1 MKEKNKKSSVY
12 NKEDFM
18 KKLSQRDV
26 AQLID
31 ISALKIDATYQD
43 VQRLIADC
51 KKYDIGAAFV
61 WPCFS
66 RMLGE
71 AIKGSC
77 TTFGTSLAFPSGQEP
92 TFIKEKQAEYYVSL
106 GAEEIDMVMN
116 VGYLKSGWYKEALED
131 IKAVRKVCEG
141 TSLKV
146 IIEAMLLNDQQ
157 IEDACK
163 IVLDSGADYVKSG
176 TGFQTV
182 PTTLH
187 HVEIMKLTVGDR
199 IKIKVAGG
207 VRDLA
212 TLITMH
218 AMGVSRFGIGMLASE
233 KIIEEAGNYPDGV
246 EVKKMISE
254 DGKPLYG
261 LY

>member
-1 MKEKNKKSSVY
+1 ME
-12 NKEDFM
+12 
-18 KKLSQRDV
+18 KLSQRDV

-31 ISALKIDATYQD
+31 ISALKIDTSYED

-66 RMLGE
+66 HVLGKE
-71 AIKGSC
+71 VKG
-77 TTFGTSLAFPSGQEP
+77 TATAFGTSLSFPSGQEP
-92 TFIKEKQAEYYVSL
+92 TLIKVKQAEYFVSL
-106 GAEEIDMVMN
+106 QADEIDMVMN
-116 VGYLKSGWYKEALED
+116 VGYLKSGWFKEALED
-131 IKAVRKVCEG
+131 IKAVRKACEG

-146 IIEAMLLNDQQ
+146 IIEAMLLSDKQ

-163 IVLDSGADYVKSG
+163 IVLDSGANYVKSG

-187 HVEIMKLTVGDR
+187 HVEVMKKSVGNQ

-212 TLITMH
+212 TLITMYD
-218 AMGVSRFGIGMLASE
+218 MGVARFGIGMQATE
-233 KIIEEAGNYPDGV
+233 NIIEEAGKYPGGV
-246 EVKKMISE
+246 EVKRMITD
-254 DGKPLYG
+254 DGKPVSG